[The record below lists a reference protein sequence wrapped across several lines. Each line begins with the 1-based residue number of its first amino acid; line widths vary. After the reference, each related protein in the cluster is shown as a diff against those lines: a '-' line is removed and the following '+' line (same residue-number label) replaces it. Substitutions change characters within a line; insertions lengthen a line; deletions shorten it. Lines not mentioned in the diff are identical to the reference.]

1 MDGLQSCYSKRMET
15 WFLLTLCGAFL
26 QNLRSLLQ
34 RKVTDSLSING
45 ASFVRFLFAIPFAV
59 LLCMF
64 SVDTFTGISDGFLFY
79 VVLGGVAQIV
89 GTSCLISA
97 VVQGNFSVGT
107 TLSKTEAAQAALFG
121 LVVLGDNVS
130 LSVALGITVSLL
142 GVISLSSNATEM
154 LSRVSRRTLILG
166 LISGSGFAIAAVCFR
181 GASLSLDGG
190 TFFERAAITVLSAV
204 TLQSIIMGAYLIV
217 REPGEIGKVF
227 DHWKISSAIGGIG
240 MFASLCWFSAMT
252 LNSAAIVRAV
262 GQVELLF
269 TLVTTIFWFKEKIR
283 LSQVVGMFL
292 IIGGIWLL
300 V

>member
-1 MDGLQSCYSKRMET
+1 MET

-59 LLCMF
+59 LICMF
-64 SVDTFTGISDGFLFY
+64 SVDTFTGISDKFLLY
-79 VVLGGVAQIV
+79 VVLGGIAQIV

-130 LSVALGITVSLL
+130 LSVALGIAVSLL
-142 GVISLSSNATEM
+142 GVVCLSSNATEL
-154 LSRVSRRTLILG
+154 LSRLSRRALTLG
-166 LISGSGFAIAAVCFR
+166 LVSGTGFAIAAVCFR

-190 TFFERAAITVLSAV
+190 TFFERAAVTVLSAV
-204 TLQSIIMGAYLIV
+204 TLQSLIMGVYLMV
-217 REPGEIGKVF
+217 REPGQLSKVLEN
-227 DHWKISSAIGGIG
+227 WKISSVIGGIG

-269 TLVTTIFWFKEKIR
+269 TLVTTIFWFKEKVR
-283 LSQVVGMFL
+283 FSQLVGMLL
-292 IIGGIWLL
+292 IVGGIWLL

>member
-1 MDGLQSCYSKRMET
+1 MET

-59 LLCMF
+59 LICMF
-64 SVDTFTGISDGFLFY
+64 SVDTFTGISDKFLLY
-79 VVLGGVAQIV
+79 VVLGGIAQIV

-130 LSVALGITVSLL
+130 LSVALGIAVSLL
-142 GVISLSSNATEM
+142 GVVCLSSNATEL
-154 LSRVSRRTLILG
+154 LSRLSRRALALG
-166 LISGSGFAIAAVCFR
+166 LVSGTGFAIAAVCFR

-190 TFFERAAITVLSAV
+190 TFFERAAVTVLSAV
-204 TLQSIIMGAYLIV
+204 TLQSLIMGTYLMV
-217 REPGEIGKVF
+217 REPGQLSKVLE
-227 DHWKISSAIGGIG
+227 HWKISSVIGGIG

-269 TLVTTIFWFKEKIR
+269 TLVTTIFWFKEKMR
-283 LSQVVGMFL
+283 FSQLVGM
-292 IIGGIWLL
+292 IMIVGGIWLL

>member
-1 MDGLQSCYSKRMET
+1 MET

-59 LLCMF
+59 LICMF
-64 SVDTFTGISDGFLFY
+64 SVDTFTGISDKFLLY
-79 VVLGGVAQIV
+79 VVLGGIAQIV

-130 LSVALGITVSLL
+130 LSVALGIAVSLL
-142 GVISLSSNATEM
+142 GVVCLSSNATEL
-154 LSRVSRRTLILG
+154 LSRLSRRALALG
-166 LISGSGFAIAAVCFR
+166 LVSGTGFAIAAVCFR

-190 TFFERAAITVLSAV
+190 TFFERAAVTVLSAV
-204 TLQSIIMGAYLIV
+204 TLQSLIMGTYLMV
-217 REPGEIGKVF
+217 REPGQLSKVLE
-227 DHWKISSAIGGIG
+227 HWKISSVIGGIG

-269 TLVTTIFWFKEKIR
+269 TLVTTIFWFKEKMR
-283 LSQVVGMFL
+283 FSQLVGMIL
-292 IIGGIWLL
+292 IVGGIWLL

>member
-1 MDGLQSCYSKRMET
+1 MET

-59 LLCMF
+59 LICMF
-64 SVDTFTGISDGFLFY
+64 SVDTFTGISDKFLLY
-79 VVLGGVAQIV
+79 VVLGGIAQIV

-130 LSVALGITVSLL
+130 LSVALGIAVSLL
-142 GVISLSSNATEM
+142 GVVCLSSNATEL
-154 LSRVSRRTLILG
+154 LSRLSRRALALG
-166 LISGSGFAIAAVCFR
+166 LVSGTGFAIAAVCFR

-190 TFFERAAITVLSAV
+190 TFFERAAVTVLSAV
-204 TLQSIIMGAYLIV
+204 TLQSLIMGTYLMV
-217 REPGEIGKVF
+217 REPGQLSKVLE
-227 DHWKISSAIGGIG
+227 HWKISSVIGGIG

-269 TLVTTIFWFKEKIR
+269 TLVTTIFWFKEKMR
-283 LSQVVGMFL
+283 FSQLVGMML
-292 IIGGIWLL
+292 IVGGIWLL

>member
-1 MDGLQSCYSKRMET
+1 MET

-59 LLCMF
+59 LICMF
-64 SVDTFTGISDGFLFY
+64 SVDTFTGISDKFLLY
-79 VVLGGVAQIV
+79 VVLGGIAQIV

-130 LSVALGITVSLL
+130 LSVALGIAVSLL
-142 GVISLSSNATEM
+142 GVVCLSSNATEL
-154 LSRVSRRTLILG
+154 LSRLSRRALALG
-166 LISGSGFAIAAVCFR
+166 LVSGTGFAIAAVCFR

-190 TFFERAAITVLSAV
+190 TFFERAAVTVLSAV
-204 TLQSIIMGAYLIV
+204 TLQSLIMGTYLMV
-217 REPGEIGKVF
+217 REPGQLSKVLE
-227 DHWKISSAIGGIG
+227 HWKISSVIGGIG

-269 TLVTTIFWFKEKIR
+269 TLVTTIFWFKEKMR
-283 LSQVVGMFL
+283 FSQFVGMML
-292 IIGGIWLL
+292 IVGGIWLL

>member
-1 MDGLQSCYSKRMET
+1 MET

-59 LLCMF
+59 LICMF
-64 SVDTFTGISDGFLFY
+64 SVDTFTGISDKFLLY
-79 VVLGGVAQIV
+79 VVLGGIAQIV

-130 LSVALGITVSLL
+130 LSVALGIAVSLL
-142 GVISLSSNATEM
+142 GVVCLSSNATEL
-154 LSRVSRRTLILG
+154 LSRLSRRALALG
-166 LISGSGFAIAAVCFR
+166 LVSGTGFAIAAVCFR

-190 TFFERAAITVLSAV
+190 TFFERAAVTVLSAV
-204 TLQSIIMGAYLIV
+204 TLQSLIMGTYLMV
-217 REPGEIGKVF
+217 REPGQLSKVLE
-227 DHWKISSAIGGIG
+227 HWKISSVIGGIG

-269 TLVTTIFWFKEKIR
+269 TFVTTIFWFKEKMR
-283 LSQVVGMFL
+283 FSQLVGMIL
-292 IIGGIWLL
+292 IVGGIWLL